1 MKFEGDVLMSKEVMH
16 LLKYINRDFEIYLK
30 SQMKSQKIPIKVQHA
45 DLFVILY
52 ERDERIEFKDL
63 VKAWNRSK
71 STLSETVNRYVE
83 KGILKKET
91 TPVDKR
97 LVYISLTETGKSYS
111 EGFKNIY
118 KNYSSGLMKSIGDTE
133 KEVFKSVLTEIVE
146 EFER

>member
-1 MKFEGDVLMSKEVMH
+1 MSEEVMH

-30 SQMKSQKIPIKVQHA
+30 SQLKGQKIPIKVQHA

-52 ERDERIEFKDL
+52 ERDDRIEFKDL

-97 LVYISLTETGKSYS
+97 LVYISLTELGKSHS

-118 KNYSSGLMKSIGDTE
+118 KNYSSRLLGSIGEEE
-133 KEVFKSVLTEIVE
+133 KKVFKGVLEEIVE
-146 EFER
+146 DFER